1 MTYIRLLARELRLD
15 AAGQQALLR
24 GTALSPADLL
34 QLDEMATD
42 HDHVQVIRNA
52 LQLAGRPGW
61 GLEVGSRLSVA
72 AHGPLG
78 QLLSSSP
85 SMGDAWEALERYHG
99 LRLSLLRFSRRIERD
114 HLCIQ
119 VDLHHPLDEV
129 GLFLV
134 EAMMVTVQG
143 GIELITGRRLKEA
156 QLHFAYA
163 APAHA
168 ERYAQHLH
176 GSCHFSAKQTEVRI
190 PRDYADLPNPFRDPQ
205 QWAQALQQ
213 CEQLE
218 AAQRHAAT
226 RRWSGRVTQ
235 LLQQHPGQLW
245 TLADVASHFH
255 LSPRTLMRHLK
266 SEGHS
271 YQQLHDAE
279 LERQAKQH
287 LASSRYTVESVA
299 LALGYQDATAFR
311 RAFRRW
317 SGESPSAWQAAQQQR

>member
-1 MTYIRLLARELRLD
+1 MIYMRLLARELRLD
-15 AAGQQALLR
+15 AAGQLALLE
-24 GTALSPADLL
+24 GTTLTPADLF
-34 QLDEMATD
+34 QLDELAAEGD
-42 HDHVQVIRNA
+42 RLQLLRNA
-52 LQLAGRPGW
+52 LRLAGRPGW
-61 GLEVGSRLSVA
+61 GLEVGSRWSLA

-78 QLLSSSP
+78 QLLSASASL
-85 SMGDAWEALERYHG
+85 GEAWEAVERYHG
-99 LRLSLLRFSRRIERD
+99 LRLSLLRLSRRLERD
-114 HLCIQ
+114 HLCIHI
-119 VDLHHPLDEV
+119 DLQHPLDDV
-129 GLFLV
+129 GLFLI

-156 QLHFAYA
+156 QLHFAYP

-168 ERYAQHLH
+168 ELYAQHLH
-176 GSCHFSAKQTEVRI
+176 GTCHFSSGQTLVKI
-190 PRDYADLPNPFRDPQ
+190 PRELLDLPNPFRDPLL
-205 QWAQALQQ
+205 WAQALQQ
-213 CEQLE
+213 CEALE
-218 AAQRHAAT
+218 ASLKHSVTWVARI
-226 RRWSGRVTQ
+226 TQ

-245 TLADVASHFH
+245 TLTDVATHFH

-266 SEGHS
+266 SEGSS
-271 YQQLHDAE
+271 YQQVLDAE